1 MEADEPDAATADEP
15 DAAAAAEGADT
26 PAAAEGPSLIV
37 RWCALT
43 DNDSVASI
51 AVLADD
57 EELGRATGEAT
68 ELRLTP
74 TPSARSLVVEA
85 CDPSDNNP
93 ACTLPDLDTNNP
105 ITHLITAADH
115 PDFTLTS
122 TSNQI
127 TFESQRG
134 TTSGA
139 TLNVESRDDEAFEVT
154 INVGLLG
161 QVGIC
166 SVDTDPNTEY
176 VSGYRAC

>member
-1 MEADEPDAATADEP
+1 MKKLRGFTLYELMITLAVV
-15 DAAAAAEGADT
+15 G
-26 PAAAEGPSLIV
+26 V
-37 RWCALT
+37 
-43 DNDSVASI
+43 VASF
-51 AVLADD
+51 AVPSMQYSIEKRNTVDVA
-57 EELGRATGEAT
+57 EEIYSQIHL
-68 ELRLTP
+68 
-74 TPSARSLVVEA
+74 ARSEAIARSQPVFMNIVPGTNWAIGISTDAA

-139 TLNVESRDDEAFEVT
+139 TIDVESTEDNGFEVT
-154 INVGLLG
+154 VAVGLLG
-161 QVGIC
+161 QVSVC
-166 SVDTDPNTEY
+166 SAENDPDTAY